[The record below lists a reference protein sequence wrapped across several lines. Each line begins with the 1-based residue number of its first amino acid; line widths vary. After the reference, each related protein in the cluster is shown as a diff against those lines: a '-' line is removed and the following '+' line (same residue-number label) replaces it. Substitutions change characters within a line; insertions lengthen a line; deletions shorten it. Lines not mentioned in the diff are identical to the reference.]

1 MPLLHRASLV
11 VFADYFQ
18 FYIANGGANW
28 SAPEDWS
35 DDDLRNGGKV
45 TESVVAIAPASNM
58 DVPVEVE
65 VFTEE
70 QTIDLGSFDHA
81 FSCSLRLETGHL
93 QLHEC
98 TGPERLFLSVSAGD
112 YQVVVLFSGL
122 EQIGEHG
129 LAGKGLLQDRPLAR
143 LTARFQS
150 PQAMDRRLAQ
160 LTLRDA
166 ALNAAGWAQGRG
178 DLLTI
183 RSPDQNFEAVLRGVD
198 IDGSIMVSQPYEILI
213 RPISNR
219 PSTPLTHER
228 PAELRCRI
236 LSGIDLQHLAPRHPA
251 EEARAAHVRDQLGLH
266 ADARRQH
273 VGMDALE
280 VRARR
285 HFDADMEVARP
296 GAIAVAAV
304 LDDDVELVLLDDATV
319 AEGGHRETEEML
331 EERGRRG
338 SVGGGEAE
346 VVESG
351 TNRCGVRGHCNA
363 YAQAGATL
371 LRRGTGGVA
380 RWLT

>member
-1 MPLLHRASLV
+1 
-11 VFADYFQ
+11 
-18 FYIANGGANW
+18 
-28 SAPEDWS
+28 
-35 DDDLRNGGKV
+35 
-45 TESVVAIAPASNM
+45 
-58 DVPVEVE
+58 
-65 VFTEE
+65 
-70 QTIDLGSFDHA
+70 
-81 FSCSLRLETGHL
+81 
-93 QLHEC
+93 
-98 TGPERLFLSVSAGD
+98 
-112 YQVVVLFSGL
+112 
-122 EQIGEHG
+122 
-129 LAGKGLLQDRPLAR
+129 
-143 LTARFQS
+143 
-150 PQAMDRRLAQ
+150 MDRRLAQ

-183 RSPDQNFEAVLRGVD
+183 RSPDQNFEAVLREVD
-198 IDGSIMVSQPYEILI
+198 IDGSIMTSQPYEVVI

-219 PSTPLTHER
+219 PSPPLTHER
-228 PAELRCRI
+228 PAELRCRV
-236 LSGIDLQHLAPRHPA
+236 LAGIDLEHHAPRHPA

-266 ADARRQH
+266 ADIRREH
-273 VGMDALE
+273 LGMDALE

-296 GAIAVAAV
+296 GAIAVTAV

-319 AEGGHRETEEML
+319 AEGGYGEAEEML

-338 SVGGGEAE
+338 SVGRGDAE

-351 TNRCGVRGHCNA
+351 TNRGGVRGHCNA